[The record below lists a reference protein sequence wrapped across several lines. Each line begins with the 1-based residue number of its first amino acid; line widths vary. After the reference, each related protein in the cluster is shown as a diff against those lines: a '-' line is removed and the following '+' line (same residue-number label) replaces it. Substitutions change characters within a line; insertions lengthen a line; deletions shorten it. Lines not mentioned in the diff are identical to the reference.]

1 MSKSNISSF
10 TCQTSPSWRL
20 HGKIQSNVCRRI
32 MDTYCSQEQE
42 EKQAQSPA
50 AQAEELSALMGDPT
64 DTSV

>member
-1 MSKSNISSF
+1 
-10 TCQTSPSWRL
+10 
-20 HGKIQSNVCRRI
+20 